1 VHEESTWAVISFV
14 TEPSGYLRQY
24 PNTDKENFMT
34 VRIDPELCTGCALC
48 TDSVPDVFRM
58 GNDVAEVINATVAPD
73 KEKIVKDAAADCP
86 AEAIF
91 VE

>member
-1 VHEESTWAVISFV
+1 
-14 TEPSGYLRQY
+14 
-24 PNTDKENFMT
+24 MT

-48 TDSVPDVFRM
+48 TDSLPEVFRM
-58 GNDVAEVINATVAPD
+58 GNDVAEVINAAVSPGQ
-73 KEKIVKDAAADCP
+73 EKAVKDAAADCP

>member
-1 VHEESTWAVISFV
+1 
-14 TEPSGYLRQY
+14 
-24 PNTDKENFMT
+24 MT

-73 KEKIVKDAAADCP
+73 MEKTVKDTAADCP